1 MRLNTIKDNSIED
14 RKVSNLKSLTSPY
27 DSLPFITFSQ
37 HLLQWTQW
45 AKCCKKFT
53 EIFWNKLNELNAT
66 ITSKNEF
73 SLAVNSTK
81 SISQSLSVHP
91 HQRVPSITPSTAR
104 SSRSC
109 SWGRARTTPSVSRYK
124 DSQGTPAGSHLLTSP
139 WGWRWNTAAGA
150 ACVAWGKGGKK
161 GIRRYIAWQLLWM
174 MTGRVRTWRKWWEW
188 EPGGGRIK
196 VISNSGWVSTS
207 FR

>member
-1 MRLNTIKDNSIED
+1 MNEIEYYHKDNSIED
-14 RKVSNLKSLTSPY
+14 RKGSNLKSLTSPY
-27 DSLPFITFSQ
+27 DSLSFITFSQ
-37 HLLQWTQW
+37 HLLEWTQW

-53 EIFWNKLNELNAT
+53 EIFWNKLSELNAT

-73 SLAVNSTK
+73 SLAANSTK

-161 GIRRYIAWQLLWM
+161 GD
-174 MTGRVRTWRKWWEW
+174 
-188 EPGGGRIK
+188 
-196 VISNSGWVSTS
+196 
-207 FR
+207 